1 MVCPGTLLPT
11 PPQVIG
17 KEIKMQGFIV
27 SSHQGQ
33 YKEDFMKEV
42 PGYIQEGK
50 LKVREHMTEG
60 IENMG
65 KAFQEMM
72 KEGNVG
78 KAVVKV
84 AKHDP
89 FGAKKQ

>member
-1 MVCPGTLLPT
+1 M
-11 PPQVIG
+11 QVIG

-27 SSHQGQ
+27 SSHQAD
-33 YKEDFMKEV
+33 YKEAFMHEV
-42 PGYIQEGK
+42 AGYIKEGK
-50 LKVREHMTEG
+50 VKVQEHLTEG

-72 KEGNVG
+72 KGGNVG

-84 AKHDP
+84 AKEDP
-89 FGAKKQ
+89 FPAKK